1 MSLTMLT
8 GLAAAGT
15 PVDDVLT
22 LDFAARC
29 RSRQRVRL
37 ASGREAG
44 LKLPRGT
51 VLRGGDIVA
60 GGDLVVRVEAA
71 AEAVSLAQGTARE
84 LARAAYHLGNR
95 HVAVEVGD
103 GWLAWGHD
111 HVLDAMVSG
120 LGLVVQTTARPFEPE
135 AGAYGGGHRHG
146 DADGGPHAHGH
157 AHHHLHLHH
166 DHGDDH
172 DHDHADDHERRH
184 GHRHAR

>member
-1 MSLTMLT
+1 MLT
-8 GLAAAGT
+8 GLVAAGT
-15 PVDDVLT
+15 PADDRLT

-44 LKLPRGT
+44 LNLPRGT
-51 VLRGGDIVA
+51 VLRGGDVLA
-60 GGDLVVRVEAA
+60 GGGLVVRVEAA
-71 AEAVSLAQGTARE
+71 AETVSLARGPARE

-111 HVLDAMVSG
+111 HVLDAMVGG
-120 LGLVVQTTARPFEPE
+120 LGLAVTTAARPFEPE

-146 DADGGPHAHGH
+146 HDDGAPHAH
-157 AHHHLHLHH
+157 AHH
-166 DHGDDH
+166 H
-172 DHDHADDHERRH
+172 DHDHADGRERRH
-184 GHRHAR
+184 GHGHAR

>member
-1 MSLTMLT
+1 MLT
-8 GLAAAGT
+8 ALTAADT

-37 ASGREAG
+37 ASAREAG

-51 VLRGGDIVA
+51 VLRGGDILA
-60 GGDLVVRVEAA
+60 GGDLLVRVEAA
-71 AEAVSLAQGTARE
+71 AEAVSLAHGTPRE

-120 LGLVVQTTARPFEPE
+120 LGLAVTATVRPFEPE
-135 AGAYGGGHRHG
+135 AGAYGGGHPHG
-146 DADGGPHAHGH
+146 HGADDTRAHAHDHAHTHHDDDEHGH
-157 AHHHLHLHH
+157 A
-166 DHGDDH
+166 
-172 DHDHADDHERRH
+172 R
-184 GHRHAR
+184 